1 MNSWQYATNSKLE
14 VHDPEV
20 LLAQYQA
27 MQDDMASLR
36 NQLKGILTQALRG
49 RNSHEYVSQY
59 RASLSA
65 SPPSP

>member
-1 MNSWQYATNSKLE
+1 LE
-14 VHDPEV
+14 VHDPEL

-49 RNSHEYVSQY
+49 EE
-59 RASLSA
+59 
-65 SPPSP
+65 